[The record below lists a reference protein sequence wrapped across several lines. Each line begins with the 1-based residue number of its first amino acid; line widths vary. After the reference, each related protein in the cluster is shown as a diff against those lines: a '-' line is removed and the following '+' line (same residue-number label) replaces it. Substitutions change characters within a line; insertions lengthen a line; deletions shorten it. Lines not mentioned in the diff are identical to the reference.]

1 MRIVTTIDEA
11 RSFVSQA
18 RARGKR
24 VGLVPTMGAL
34 HAGHFSLIE
43 AAAGECD
50 FVVVSIFVNP
60 TQFGPAEDLAAYP
73 RTTEADHAG
82 CRARGVDMIF
92 QPSVEEM
99 YSRGGLTEVTV
110 SQLTDTLCGRSRPTH
125 FAGVCTVVAKLFH
138 IIPADRAY
146 FGAKDYQQVA
156 IIRQMVADLNFP
168 IEIITC
174 PTVREPDG
182 LAMSS
187 RNANL
192 SAAERKQAPGLH
204 SALLLA
210 AETIRK
216 AHPAA
221 EEVVAAI
228 IAHLSDRAPDGQ
240 IDYVQI
246 VDPQTLADVEQT
258 GRPVLVALAVK
269 FSCARLIDNML
280 VDGPSACL

>member
-1 MRIVTTIDEA
+1 MKIISDIEPMRA
-11 RSFVSQA
+11 FVNDA
-18 RARGKR
+18 KAAGKV
-24 VGLVPTMGAL
+24 VGLMPTLGGMHEA
-34 HAGHFSLIE
+34 HFSLIDR
-43 AAAGECD
+43 ARRECD
-50 FVVVSIFVNP
+50 VVVVSIFLNP
-60 TQFGPAEDLAAYP
+60 TQFCPTEDLSAYP
-73 RTTEADHAG
+73 RTSEADRAG
-82 CRARGVDMIF
+82 CEARGVDAVF
-92 QPSVEEM
+92 APDVATM
-99 YSRGGLTEVTV
+99 YGQGGLTEVTV
-110 SQLTDTLCGRSRPTH
+110 NGLSQTLCGRSRPTH

-156 IIRQMVADLNFP
+156 IIRQMVSDLNFP
-168 IEIITC
+168 IEIVTC

-187 RNANL
+187 RNASL
-192 SAAERKQAPGLH
+192 SAAEREQAPALH

-216 AHPAA
+216 AHPPA
-221 EEVVAAI
+221 EEVIAAI
-228 IAHLSDRAPDGQ
+228 IANLSDRAPDGQ

-269 FSCARLIDNML
+269 FSGARLIDNML